1 MTTQQFH
8 ERVLVVD
15 EEAEILDLITRQIL
29 KPLGYAV
36 ASARNAEGALQQAL
50 EFEPDLIIAS
60 LTLPGLSGKDLL
72 VSLRSQGI
80 ESPVLVTASK
90 GMEADAIQAFRL
102 GARDYLVKPFRETEV
117 VTAVEHALDENRL
130 RKERQYL
137 AARLA
142 HSSHQH
148 DKRIRELTTLFGIGK
163 VVTSTTN
170 QQQLFSN
177 LVEESVSIADA
188 DMGWILLR
196 DDMRDALVLR
206 TQYEMPASVANLMHK
221 PWNDGLSPIVM
232 KSGVALNLHGEGL
245 SPFQIGEFAGAALV
259 TPIKLYR
266 EAAGTIGVAR
276 EAGAPFLEREDIMLA
291 AIADYISISLVNA
304 RLFQALASRAQKL
317 ESVLEERRMGGQL
330 QASWFEDHG
339 KRLDELHQQLVKLC
353 SEVQDSQLQ
362 VELMDIAGILG
373 DLKEDAGKAQV
384 ETSPLAKPIETKPE

>member
-1 MTTQQFH
+1 
-8 ERVLVVD
+8 
-15 EEAEILDLITRQIL
+15 
-29 KPLGYAV
+29 
-36 ASARNAEGALQQAL
+36 
-50 EFEPDLIIAS
+50 
-60 LTLPGLSGKDLL
+60 
-72 VSLRSQGI
+72 
-80 ESPVLVTASK
+80 
-90 GMEADAIQAFRL
+90 
-102 GARDYLVKPFRETEV
+102 
-117 VTAVEHALDENRL
+117 
-130 RKERQYL
+130 
-137 AARLA
+137 
-142 HSSHQH
+142 
-148 DKRIRELTTLFGIGK
+148 
-163 VVTSTTN
+163 
-170 QQQLFSN
+170 
-177 LVEESVSIADA
+177 
-188 DMGWILLR
+188 
-196 DDMRDALVLR
+196 
-206 TQYEMPASVANLMHK
+206 
-221 PWNDGLSPIVM
+221 
-232 KSGVALNLHGEGL
+232 LNLHGEGL